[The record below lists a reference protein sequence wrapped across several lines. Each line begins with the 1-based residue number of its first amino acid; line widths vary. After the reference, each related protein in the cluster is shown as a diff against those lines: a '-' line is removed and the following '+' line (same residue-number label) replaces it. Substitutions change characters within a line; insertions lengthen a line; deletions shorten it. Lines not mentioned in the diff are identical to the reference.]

1 MGSMVRPD
9 KTWTAGMSPM
19 PQARTGPATP
29 NFEAIGVIPL
39 TQQCGN
45 AAKEQNGYSR

>member
-9 KTWTAGMSPM
+9 NTWMAGIRPM

-29 NFEAIGVIPL
+29 SVEAMAVVPL
-39 TQQCGN
+39 KQQCGN